1 MATSMMEEI
10 HILKQRDKAIAALIA
25 LYPDYNIYAEDRGH
39 VLRVV
44 APETK
49 RCIALRGEE
58 LHWAWLELVERCE
71 QLSRYAYPFPHRNY
85 HWVDKKRRREWT
97 LTRKN

>member
-1 MATSMMEEI
+1 MATSQMEEI
-10 HILKQRDKAIAALIA
+10 HILKQRDKAIAALITH
-25 LYPDYNIYAEDRGH
+25 YPDCNLYVEDRSH

-44 APETK
+44 APETN
-49 RCIALRGEE
+49 RVIALNGDN
-58 LHWAWLELVERCE
+58 LNAPWLEFVERCE
-71 QLSRYAYPFPHRNY
+71 QLALYAYPFPHRNY

>member
-1 MATSMMEEI
+1 MVTSQMEEI

-25 LYPDYNIYAEDRGH
+25 RYPDCNIYVEDRNY

-49 RCIALRGEE
+49 RFIALSGEGVN
-58 LHWAWLELVERCE
+58 WDELVARCE
-71 QLSRYAYPFPHRNY
+71 QLSLYAYPFPHRNY
-85 HWVDKKRRREWT
+85 HWVDKKCRREWT
-97 LTRKN
+97 LTRKH

>member
-1 MATSMMEEI
+1 MATSMMGET
-10 HILKQRDKAIAALIA
+10 HILNRRDKAIAALIA

-49 RCIALRGEE
+49 RVIALRGEE
-58 LHWAWLELVERCE
+58 QHWAWLELVERCE
-71 QLSRYAYPFPHRNY
+71 QLSRSAYPFPHRNY

-97 LTRKN
+97 LTRTK

>member
-1 MATSMMEEI
+1 MATSQMEEI

-25 LYPDYNIYAEDRGH
+25 QYPDCNLYVEDRSH

-49 RCIALRGEE
+49 RVIALNGDS
-58 LHWAWLELVERCE
+58 LNWAWLEFIERCE
-71 QLSRYAYPFPHRNY
+71 QLSLYAYPFPHRNY
-85 HWVDKKRRREWT
+85 HWVDKKRRHEWT
-97 LTRKN
+97 LTRKH

>member
-1 MATSMMEEI
+1 MI
-10 HILKQRDKAIAALIA
+10 VQ
-25 LYPDYNIYAEDRGH
+25 YPDCNLHVEDRSH

-44 APETK
+44 ASETK
-49 RCIALRGEE
+49 RVIALSGYD
-58 LHWAWLELVERCE
+58 LNWAWLELVERCE
-71 QLSRYAYPFPHRNY
+71 QLSLHAYPFPHRNY